1 MLRARFEI
9 ALDQKVYGRTQPV
22 SDFLGVPS
30 RDEAYVNPEAE
41 SKDGVFPQDVEGKS
55 NSFCSSCSESRCVV
69 VPQAREEE
77 KVKDYD

>member
-9 ALDQKVYGRTQPV
+9 ALDQKVYERMQPV
-22 SDFLGVPS
+22 SDFMGVPS
-30 RDEAYVNPEAE
+30 RDEAHVDPEAE
-41 SKDGVFPQDVEGKS
+41 SKYGVFPQDVEGKS

-77 KVKDYD
+77 KVEDYD